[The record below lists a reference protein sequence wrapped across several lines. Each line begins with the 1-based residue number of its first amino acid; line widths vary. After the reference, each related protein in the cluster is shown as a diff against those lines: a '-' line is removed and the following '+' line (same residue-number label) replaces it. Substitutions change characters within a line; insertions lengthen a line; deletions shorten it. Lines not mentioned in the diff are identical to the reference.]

1 MNTATSLPGSLRE
14 NGHSD
19 HHRLSTQR
27 ISGTQLWSLG
37 CVAVQFSICHLCSS
51 VVLPVF
57 EAQTWMMDHWQ
68 RAELEHLVELM
79 QGDLAGSPSH
89 IATEQLLQQCLCRI
103 PQEAAAD
110 AGAAEKRQ
118 RRVALADE
126 EAAAARAHADEVAAR
141 ADAWEAELCRLRAA
155 RGEVV
160 TVVPSTPHSP
170 CNAIAAAAAQPASLL
185 HRSLQLH
192 SLAQAIWLAAPLAAE
207 GDLGVTTKDVNEDT
221 NALGSLLQDFK
232 TTERTQAADF
242 EAETASRGEEAAA
255 EGDLGDSMEA
265 QHGTSFP
272 SYSLPGS
279 PFDAP
284 PSPPAI
290 LVDKVKQIVELVED
304 SNALGSLHQE
314 ETVSRGEDFKDAGI
328 AAEARALALGS
339 FTADGGVR
347 AVLSQTPWERSVERY
362 GRKLMREQADAGGVQ
377 QAEESPVGQDSPLPS
392 SVADSESVS
401 SASGSKPATAAA
413 AACGPYPAY
422 HERPVEDDPLLA
434 SHLQWRAKNA
444 HHLG

>member
-1 MNTATSLPGSLRE
+1 
-14 NGHSD
+14 
-19 HHRLSTQR
+19 
-27 ISGTQLWSLG
+27 
-37 CVAVQFSICHLCSS
+37 
-51 VVLPVF
+51 
-57 EAQTWMMDHWQ
+57 MMDHWQ

-79 QGDLAGSPSH
+79 QGGLAGSPSH

-221 NALGSLLQDFK
+221 NALGSLHQGCMAK
-232 TTERTQAADF
+232 AEDF
-242 EAETASRGEEAAA
+242 EAETTSRGEELKALAMAKKA
-255 EGDLGDSMEA
+255 EAE
-265 QHGTSFP
+265 
-272 SYSLPGS
+272 
-279 PFDAP
+279 
-284 PSPPAI
+284 
-290 LVDKVKQIVELVED
+290 
-304 SNALGSLHQE
+304 
-314 ETVSRGEDFKDAGI
+314 KDAQLWMSAELRLAQLQN
-328 AAEARALALGS
+328 AAHLQSSPQWSMTEAMKAVESLREAVARLESDFAIR
-339 FTADGGVR
+339 VR
-347 AVLSQTPWERSVERY
+347 A
-362 GRKLMREQADAGGVQ
+362 
-377 QAEESPVGQDSPLPS
+377 PS
-392 SVADSESVS
+392 SSSSSSSSLES
-401 SASGSKPATAAA
+401 GT
-413 AACGPYPAY
+413 
-422 HERPVEDDPLLA
+422 
-434 SHLQWRAKNA
+434 
-444 HHLG
+444 